1 MVDGHCIAGCPFYWG
16 TDPEYIFSES
26 IGRGNLFGDAR
37 CEHELQ
43 ITTTRQYLVYW
54 PSDSWWHS
62 KHGPTSNHS
71 KGKGIPQQ
79 FRRSNSTGCTTWL
92 VRLLPHAKFPDL
104 KTTLSVTYECWGIL
118 SRSLMIK
125 NVPKHRAY
133 PTYNISKA
141 RPKRI
146 SSPKVVLIL
155 LLKFIFP
162 SHGTKQHRYFLN
174 ASQVL
179 VFLNT
184 GRLGSWYYQES
195 TKNC

>member
-1 MVDGHCIAGCPFYWG
+1 MPFLLRNRSRIRIH
-16 TDPEYIFSES
+16 IFR
-26 IGRGNLFGDAR
+26 IYRRGNLFGDAR

-162 SHGTKQHRYFLN
+162 SHGNKLFMQLSINYHNSYYN
-174 ASQVL
+174 Y
-179 VFLNT
+179 
-184 GRLGSWYYQES
+184 RLR
-195 TKNC
+195 N